1 MCARGVLWQ
10 FDSTDAL
17 AALHQKRAFL
27 EALQAHAGWPVDDYA
42 ALIVFTELVGNVA
55 RHAPG
60 PVRIVLESDGETI
73 AIRVQ
78 DSGAGFR
85 FVPALP
91 ANVLSEGGRGLFLVA
106 HYASSIRLERSG
118 RTGTSVIAT
127 LRPTVAAVPE
137 KKRPLSPA

>member
-27 EALQAHAGWPVDDYA
+27 QALHAHAGWPVDDYA
-42 ALIVFTELVGNVA
+42 ALVVFTELVGNVA

-60 PVRIVLESDGETI
+60 PVRVVLECNGKMI

-78 DSGAGFR
+78 DRGAGFD
-85 FVPALP
+85 FVPSLP
-91 ANVLSEGGRGLFLVA
+91 ADALNERGRGLFLVA
-106 HYASSIRLERSG
+106 HYATSVRLERSG

-127 LRPTVAAVPE
+127 LRPKVAVVPG